1 MRPTALQNTF
11 HAPFHSSTSAKRR
24 ITKHGRLA
32 FWLSASACIAQAAIG
47 NPAQAILVTYDFKLD
62 MPGQPSSVTLTQD
75 GLSIT
80 ASNPSS
86 GYFRSNTSNGLC
98 LYGVGAG
105 VKCINTTTNAF
116 LTSFDV
122 SFSQSVKLLSY
133 TISDIAY
140 GGSSAPTLTFSTGG
154 SSTTESV
161 TTTGT
166 YNFVNQL
173 VVPAGSTLGYLASG
187 STPNGFIRLSALS
200 VDTVPAP
207 VPAPLPILGA
217 AGALSVSRRLRR
229 RIRQLH

>member
-1 MRPTALQNTF
+1 MLAACALIPVVAV
-11 HAPFHSSTSAKRR
+11 AP
-24 ITKHGRLA
+24 
-32 FWLSASACIAQAAIG
+32 AAAVVI
-47 NPAQAILVTYDFKLD
+47 NFDLKQD
-62 MPGQPSSVTLTQD
+62 MPGKPDSVTLTQD

-86 GYFRSNTSNGLC
+86 GYFRSNTSKGLC
-98 LYGVGAG
+98 LYGVGTFG
-105 VKCINTTTNAF
+105 SGSCINTTTNAS

-133 TISDIAY
+133 TISDIVY

-166 YNFVNQL
+166 FNFVNQL

-187 STPNGFIRLSALS
+187 STPNGLIRLSALS
-200 VDTVPAP
+200 VDTVPDP

-217 AGALSVSRRLRR
+217 AGALAYTRRLRGLSSR
-229 RIRQLH
+229 LH